1 MPRDFFPRPE
11 GEILAWSSN
20 FRDQIVAAPGDFSL
34 SEAQAQQ
41 YSEKH
46 DAFAAAYR
54 AASEPATRTRSNVF
68 AKSGARVA
76 LEAEARQLA
85 RIVRAAPNVTAQQRY
100 DLGLSAPRTGG
111 GTRIGAPASAPSAHV
126 VSVSGRTVRLR
137 LRDADAP
144 DNRGKPRGVASA
156 AILTFAGDEP
166 PLLRSGWTLNRHATR
181 TTVDVTFGADVAP
194 GTKVYVAAC
203 WLNPRGQ
210 AGPLSTPQI
219 AYLGYAGPSLGILA
233 RAA

>member
-11 GEILAWSSN
+11 GEILAWSTN

-54 AASEPATRTRSNVF
+54 AASEPATRTRSNVCG
-68 AKSGARVA
+68 KSEARAA
-76 LEAEARQLA
+76 LEAEARLLA

-126 VSVSGRTVRLR
+126 VSVS
-137 LRDADAP
+137 
-144 DNRGKPRGVASA
+144 
-156 AILTFAGDEP
+156 
-166 PLLRSGWTLNRHATR
+166 
-181 TTVDVTFGADVAP
+181 
-194 GTKVYVAAC
+194 
-203 WLNPRGQ
+203 
-210 AGPLSTPQI
+210 
-219 AYLGYAGPSLGILA
+219 
-233 RAA
+233 